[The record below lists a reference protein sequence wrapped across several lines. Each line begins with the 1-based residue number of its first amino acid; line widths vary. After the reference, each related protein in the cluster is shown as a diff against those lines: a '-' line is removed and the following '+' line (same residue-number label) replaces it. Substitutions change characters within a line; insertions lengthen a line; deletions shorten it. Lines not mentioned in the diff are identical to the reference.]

1 MAWTV
6 LEARAA
12 ATADGDADRVY
23 PSIEAAIA
31 DFEATETPDSIDQI
45 DTTRLASDRVSI
57 QIVYTPGA

>member
-12 ATADGDADRVY
+12 ATADGSADRVH

-31 DFEATETPDSIDQI
+31 DFEATEAPDSIDQI

-57 QIVYTPGA
+57 TVVYTPGA